1 MRHLP
6 PQNSW
11 VGMKVAPHGGYMH
24 LRSLWS
30 PRRRLLA
37 RAFLLAVPREREL
50 ARSATIVVSLSSRNP
65 RPDSSCLALAS
76 KSWRA
81 IVRNSGHKIVSDGT
95 RAVPVSGVQPE
106 LLKWAR
112 VSANMTTADVAE
124 KIKKEPDDIEAWEA
138 GRGAPSYSQLE
149 RLAYDIYKRPLAIF
163 FLPAAP
169 EEPKPRT
176 EFRSLPDAD
185 LSLLKR
191 ETVLLIR
198 KAHAFQTAL
207 DELYQGRNPAEHPIW
222 REIRLTTER
231 PVTVQAEYLR
241 TSLGVSIDQVRA
253 EPDDDAALKLWR
265 RAVEARGVFVFK
277 DSFKQREIS
286 GFCLRHDEFPV
297 IVINNSTTK
306 TRQIFSLVHELAHL
320 LFNRNGISRFDNAG
334 IDDLPPQD
342 RAIERFCNSLAAE
355 VLVPALDFA
364 TAVREWGH
372 NPHTREYKL
381 CD

>member
-1 MRHLP
+1 M
-6 PQNSW
+6 
-11 VGMKVAPHGGYMH
+11 
-24 LRSLWS
+24 
-30 PRRRLLA
+30 
-37 RAFLLAVPREREL
+37 
-50 ARSATIVVSLSSRNP
+50 
-65 RPDSSCLALAS
+65 
-76 KSWRA
+76 
-81 IVRNSGHKIVSDGT
+81 GT